1 LVIRHCERGTTIE
14 TEEDVARQYTMG
26 RQLGAGTYA
35 AVYLCTDTNTGEEQ
49 AAKVFSKKG
58 RGRYRMYDVIKEAN
72 MMRAVGSHPNIIH
85 LKDLIET
92 QERILLIMDCA
103 KGGVL
108 YDEILRRD
116 HFSER
121 LASKVIFEIV
131 DALAF
136 CHQKNILHRDL
147 KPENVLIDTGGQGGN
162 GQLAA
167 EDFDILLT
175 DFGLGAV
182 LVPNSGQA
190 QDYVGTPLYMAPE
203 MLRRDEQYTSAVDM
217 WSVGCLTHEVLCGQ
231 PPFSAHSRR
240 ELVTKVCGYQ
250 GLLQC
255 RRTGAANEVFTDSET
270 EIAIKQ
276 VWERSDVPQKAQD
289 LIAWLLHPSA
299 EQRATAT
306 QALEHPWLSGIG
318 HTHGDCHMGT
328 IMKVLSTT
336 SINRKLKVKND
347 RLALKEVW
355 TNLHETEE

>member
-1 LVIRHCERGTTIE
+1 
-14 TEEDVARQYTMG
+14 
-26 RQLGAGTYA
+26 
-35 AVYLCTDTNTGEEQ
+35 
-49 AAKVFSKKG
+49 
-58 RGRYRMYDVIKEAN
+58 MYDVIKEAN

-276 VWERSDVPQKAQD
+276 VWERCDVPQKAQD